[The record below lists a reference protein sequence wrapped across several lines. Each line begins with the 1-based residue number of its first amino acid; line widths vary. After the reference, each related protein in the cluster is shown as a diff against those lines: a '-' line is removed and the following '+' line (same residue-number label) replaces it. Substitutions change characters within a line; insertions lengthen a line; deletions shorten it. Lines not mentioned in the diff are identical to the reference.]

1 MVHVLQDNKGG
12 WQRSMS
18 NQDAIGTLQEV
29 YGRIRLCSRMLADH
43 FIPSYLGSLQ
53 SALALVS
60 SNYALPDVVAE
71 REQ

>member
-1 MVHVLQDNKGG
+1 V
-12 WQRSMS
+12 
-18 NQDAIGTLQEV
+18 QEV

-60 SNYALPDVVAE
+60 ADYALPPADQE
-71 REQ
+71 DQSFTH